1 MNVDLRQC
9 LVRLTI
15 SVGLL
20 IYIASQTPAQFQPR
34 IQTEELFLTAPR
46 TMQRLLVEGRT
57 AIDQGRYADGIAAL
71 GAILQGEGQ
80 DVADDLAGR
89 DFFVD
94 RPVRNLYSK
103 SLKCEAIEALNRL
116 PAEGRKIL
124 ELQFGVKA
132 RQLLAAGIA
141 QRDTLAIAEVAR
153 QYVHTQAGYDAMV
166 LVAQLK
172 LTEGYPLAAANVF
185 QSLLDYPAARERYG
199 APLAFLAST
208 AWLHAGMEGRAV
220 KTLELAGRDFG
231 GQSIT
236 AAGQQIPIEDVQ
248 AILKSIRL
256 GSGSLTADNT
266 ASQWL
271 TSGGSAAR
279 NATSQLGLPLP
290 NERWEWFIH
299 SSRPEGQA
307 LRKAEELLRKGG
319 ALLLPRMELRMLDNT
334 IICRSNDSTVVGIDF
349 QSGMLQWRRPTIAG
363 VAPLKRGAWEGG
375 DQLLSRDLLNRIWGS
390 TAFGRITCDA
400 QRCYHVVQIQ
410 DEVEP
415 VRGALP
421 MTTTRLEGVSL
432 ARQGAILWS
441 IGGSDSD
448 EPQLSGAYFMGPP
461 LPYAGQLYSIVEVNG
476 EVELVVLDP
485 ESGKLQWRQQ
495 LASAVPIPIGLDLAR
510 QSLALTPSIADGVV
524 VCPTGVGGVVAI
536 DLLTRSLRWGAVYPA
551 RGTAAGFSSPLLPQE
566 YEPLQS
572 RWLDE
577 GLIIDSGVVVVS
589 PPESDLLLCFDLLSG
604 ERLLESRRGPACYV
618 AGIDGD
624 NLVTVGSDQVQI
636 ENFRSK
642 EKKSVRFPGG
652 LTLVGKGVWQAGQIM
667 LPLTNQRIIQVDL
680 RTQQIVGEATVAQP
694 LGNLFAHQGQLLSVG
709 SNSITAYYTRSQLQS
724 EVQRRLAEN
733 PGDTWGLNYKSQL
746 LLSDGKTLEALQQL
760 LVAFQVNPQ
769 DDDTRF
775 FLSDAML
782 TGLRENFAEFVTY
795 SDQLDSVIQASPQ
808 RLEYLQLMAQGLI
821 QRQDYL
827 GAFGKLWEVMK
838 QQQSALLTGAQSR
851 SNRLQISENH
861 WADVE
866 AWFAAEMGRCYK
878 NCSNDQRAEMDRLIG
893 QEVHRISQTVLPVR
907 RQLMRF
913 LVQIPAADSAN
924 LELAQQL
931 VGRHEQTQAEQI
943 WQWLTVSD
951 NSASRSDAVA
961 GLSQLAAL
969 DQRIRLAEGTS
980 ESSTQWPQ
988 GAVTGSLDQTVS
1000 AIYSNGR
1007 PIELASH
1014 RFGRPGFSVNVM
1026 QGGLSLADQNGRPLY
1041 NILYPSATSDLAGSY
1056 MNAQVRGGLILL
1068 ETMSELVAFDFY
1080 RGADRQVG
1088 QAMLWRH
1095 SLNATAPQEPF
1106 QPAQMLVTEEPLG
1119 IQTHRRRADNRRYAE
1134 VGPLLANVKVLQSGS
1149 SIIGLDPYTGRQLW
1163 SRDGFS
1169 DQVRLAGSGSDDQL
1183 YIVDPS
1189 RGVTQRIDAS
1199 DGQLVSESG
1208 YLVQEMQQRA
1218 QTSGQ
1223 SKWNPWF
1230 SSGAWLVDY
1239 RGEDTSSKIILRV
1252 WSPKHEQV
1260 IEELP
1265 LPKSARVAHCDRQ
1278 AVVVLDPTGQMV
1290 VVDLVNGQSHR
1301 HQVPVDKD
1309 LGSINVLR
1317 FANYLVVVGSR
1328 TTVQP
1333 RLPVGP
1339 TEVTANGYVYSIDL
1353 SNHQLAWSQPGR
1365 LINMTIPLSQPRSS
1379 PFMMAYRLV
1388 STQEAPLSTNLILLD
1403 LRSGELACVVEGILV
1418 PATRPAMNM
1427 QVRPQEHEIAVAVG
1441 DKNYRFQV
1449 TEQPKP
1455 PEPIMHYGGVYE
1467 KPLTIKR
1474 DEKTLFK

>member
-1 MNVDLRQC
+1 MNVDLRQSLFM
-9 LVRLTI
+9 LVF

-20 IYIASQTPAQFQPR
+20 ITIASHIPAQFQPR
-34 IQTEELFLTAPR
+34 MQTDELFLMAPR
-46 TMQRLLVEGRT
+46 TMQRLLTEGRA
-57 AIDQGRYADGIAAL
+57 AIEQGRYADGIAAL
-71 GAILQGEGQ
+71 GAILHGEGQ

-103 SLKCEAIEALNRL
+103 SLKSEAIEALNRL

-132 RQLLAAGIA
+132 RQLLDAAIA
-141 QRDTLAIAEVAR
+141 QRNTLAIAEVAR

-172 LTEGYPLAAANVF
+172 LTDGYPLAAASVL

-199 APLAFLAST
+199 AQLAFLATT
-208 AWLHAGMEGRAV
+208 AWLHAGMDSRAA
-220 KTLELAGRDFG
+220 KTLELASRDFG

-236 AAGQQIPIEDVQ
+236 VAGQQIPIEDVQ
-248 AILKSIRL
+248 GILKNIRL
-256 GSGSLTADNT
+256 GSGSIAADNT

-307 LRKAEELLRKGG
+307 LRTAEEMLRKSG

-334 IICRSNDSTVVGIDF
+334 VVCRSNDSTVVGIDF
-349 QSGMLQWRRPTIAG
+349 RSGMLQWRRPTVAG

-410 DEVEP
+410 DEVESM
-415 VRGALP
+415 RGALP

-461 LPYAGQLYSIVEVNG
+461 LPYAGQLYSIVEING

-510 QSLALTPSIADGVV
+510 QSIAMTPSIADGVV

-551 RGTAAGFSSPLLPQE
+551 RGVAAGFNSPLLPQE

-604 ERLLESRRGPACYV
+604 ERLLESRRGAACYV
-618 AGIDGD
+618 AGIDGE
-624 NLVTVGSDQVQI
+624 NLITVGQDQVLI

-642 EKKSVRFPGG
+642 EKNSVRYPNGFA
-652 LTLVGKGVWQAGQIM
+652 LVGKGVWQAGQIM

-680 RTQQIVGEATVAQP
+680 RTHQIVGEATVAQP
-694 LGNLFAHQGQLLSVG
+694 LGNLFAYQGQLLSVG
-709 SNSITAYYTRSQLQS
+709 SSSITAYYTRSQLES
-724 EVQRRLAEN
+724 EVQQRLAKN
-733 PGDTWGLNYKSQL
+733 PQDTWGLNHKSQL

-760 LVAFQVNPQ
+760 LVAFQANPE

-775 FLSDAML
+775 FLSDVML
-782 TGLRENFAEFVTY
+782 TGLRENFSEFVTY
-795 SDQLDSVIQASPQ
+795 ADQLDTVIQALPQ

-838 QQQSALLTGAQSR
+838 QQQTALVTGAQSR

-866 AWFAAEMGRCYK
+866 SWFSAALGRCYR
-878 NCSNDQRAEMDRLIG
+878 NCSDDQRAEMDRLIG

-913 LVQIPAADSAN
+913 LAQVPAADSAN

-931 VGRHEQTQAEQI
+931 VGRHEQIQAEQI
-943 WQWLTVSD
+943 WQWITVSE
-951 NSASRSDAVA
+951 NSNSRIDATA
-961 GLSQLAAL
+961 GLRQLTGL
-969 DQRIRLAEGTS
+969 DQRIRLAEGAAAVDS
-980 ESSTQWPQ
+980 QWPQ
-988 GAVTGSLDQTVS
+988 GVVTGGLDQTVS

-1007 PIELASH
+1007 PIEVTGQ
-1014 RFGRPGFSVNVM
+1014 RFGRPDFSVNAM
-1026 QGGLSLADQNGRPLY
+1026 QGGLSLADVNGRPLY
-1041 NILYPSATSDLAGSY
+1041 NLLYRSATSDLTGGY
-1056 MNAQVRGGLILL
+1056 MSAQVRGGLILL
-1068 ETMSELVAFDFY
+1068 ETMSELVAFDLY
-1080 RGADRQVG
+1080 RGMDRQVG
-1088 QAMLWRH
+1088 QSILWRH
-1095 SLNATAPQEPF
+1095 SLDATAPQEPF
-1106 QPAQMLVTEEPLG
+1106 QPAQMHVTEEPLG
-1119 IQTHRRRADNRRYAE
+1119 IQSQRRRSDNRRYAE
-1134 VGPLLANVKVLQSGS
+1134 VGPLLANVKVLQSGN

-1163 SRDGFS
+1163 SRDGYN
-1169 DQVRLAGSGSDDQL
+1169 DQVRLAGSGSNDHL
-1183 YIVDPS
+1183 FIVNPS
-1189 RGVTQRIDAS
+1189 RGVTERIDAR
-1199 DGQLVSESG
+1199 DGQMISEST
-1208 YLVQEMQQRA
+1208 YLVQEMQQRTQA
-1218 QTSGQ
+1218 NGQ

-1252 WSPKHEQV
+1252 WSPEHEKV
-1260 IEELP
+1260 IAELP
-1265 LPKSARVAHCDRQ
+1265 LPKSARVVQTDRQ
-1278 AVVVLDPTGQMV
+1278 LVVVLDPMGQMV
-1290 VVDLVNGQSHR
+1290 VVDLINGQTHR
-1301 HQVPVDKD
+1301 YQVPLDKD
-1309 LGSINVLR
+1309 LGGVNALR
-1317 FANYLVVVGSR
+1317 FADHLVVVSSR
-1328 TTVQP
+1328 NTVQS
-1333 RLPVGP
+1333 RLPIGSS
-1339 TEVTANGYVYSIDL
+1339 EVAANGYVYSIDL
-1353 SNHQLAWSQPGR
+1353 SSHQLAWSQPGR

-1379 PFMMAYRLV
+1379 PFMMAYRQA
-1388 STQEAPLSTNLILLD
+1388 SNQEAPLSTNLILLD
-1403 LRSGELACVVEGILV
+1403 LRSGQLASVVEGILV
-1418 PATRPAMNM
+1418 AANRPTVNM
-1427 QVRPQEHEIAVAVG
+1427 QVRPQEHQIAIAVG

-1449 TEQPKP
+1449 TGQHGP

>member
-1 MNVDLRQC
+1 MNVDLRQSLFM
-9 LVRLTI
+9 LVFG
-15 SVGLL
+15 VGLL
-20 IYIASQTPAQFQPR
+20 ITIASHTPAQFQPR
-34 IQTEELFLTAPR
+34 MQAEELFLMAPR
-46 TMQRLLVEGRT
+46 TMQRLLAEGRS
-57 AIDQGRYADGIAAL
+57 AIEQGRYADGIAAL
-71 GAILQGEGQ
+71 GAILHGEGQ

-103 SLKCEAIEALNRL
+103 SLKSEAIEALNRL

-132 RQLLAAGIA
+132 RQLLDAAVA
-141 QRDTLAIAEVAR
+141 QRDTLGIAEVAR
-153 QYVHTQAGYDAMV
+153 QYVHTHAGYDAMV

-172 LTEGYPLAAANVF
+172 LTDGYPLAAASVL

-199 APLAFLAST
+199 TQLAFLATT
-208 AWLHAGMEGRAV
+208 AWLHAGMESRAG

-231 GQSIT
+231 GQSVT
-236 AAGQQIPIEDVQ
+236 VAGQQIPIEDVQ
-248 AILKSIRL
+248 AILKNIRL
-256 GSGSLTADNT
+256 GSGSVAADNT

-307 LRKAEELLRKGG
+307 LRTAEEMLRKSG
-319 ALLLPRMELRMLDNT
+319 ALLLPRMELRILDNT
-334 IICRSNDSTVVGIDF
+334 VVCRSNDSTVVGIDF
-349 QSGMLQWRRPTIAG
+349 RSGMLQWRRPTVAG

-400 QRCYHVVQIQ
+400 KRCYHVVQIQ
-410 DEVEP
+410 DEVESM
-415 VRGALP
+415 RGALP
-421 MTTTRLEGVSL
+421 MTTTRLEGISL
-432 ARQGAILWS
+432 ERQGAILWS

-461 LPYAGQLYSIVEVNG
+461 LPFAGQLYSIVEING

-510 QSLALTPSIADGVV
+510 QSIAMTPSIADGVV

-551 RGTAAGFSSPLLPQE
+551 RGVAAGFNSPLLPQE

-624 NLVTVGSDQVQI
+624 NLVTVGPDQVLI

-642 EKKSVRFPGG
+642 EKKSVRYPSGFA
-652 LTLVGKGVWQAGQIM
+652 LAGKGVWQAGQIM

-680 RTQQIVGEATVAQP
+680 RTHQIVGEATVAQP
-694 LGNLFAHQGQLLSVG
+694 LGNLFAYQGQLLSVG
-709 SNSITAYYTRSQLQS
+709 SSSITAYYTRSQLAS
-724 EVQRRLAEN
+724 EVQQRLAEN
-733 PGDTWGLNYKSQL
+733 PQDTWGLNHKSQL

-760 LVAFQVNPQ
+760 LVAYQANPE

-775 FLSDAML
+775 FLSDVLL
-782 TGLRENFAEFVTY
+782 TGLRENFSEFVTY
-795 SDQLDSVIQASPQ
+795 ADQLDTVIQALPQ

-838 QQQSALLTGAQSR
+838 QQQTALVTGAQSR

-866 AWFAAEMGRCYK
+866 AWFSAELGRCYRS
-878 NCSNDQRAEMDRLIG
+878 CSDVQRAEMDRLIG

-913 LVQIPAADSAN
+913 LAQVPAADSAN

-931 VGRHEQTQAEQI
+931 VGRHEQMQAEQI
-943 WQWLTVSD
+943 WQWMTVSD
-951 NSASRSDAVA
+951 NKTSQSYAIT
-961 GLSQLAAL
+961 GLRQLTGL
-969 DQRIRLAEGTS
+969 DQRISLAEGAVAVDS
-980 ESSTQWPQ
+980 QWPQ
-988 GAVTGSLDQTVS
+988 GVVTGGLDQTVS

-1007 PIELASH
+1007 PIEVTSQ
-1014 RFGRPGFSVNVM
+1014 RFGRPDFSVNFM
-1026 QGGLSLADQNGRPLY
+1026 QGGLSLADVNGRPLY
-1041 NILYPSATSDLAGSY
+1041 NLLYRSATSDLAGGY
-1056 MNAQVRGGLILL
+1056 MSAQVRGGLILL

-1080 RGADRQVG
+1080 RGMDRQVG

-1095 SLNATAPQEPF
+1095 SLDATAPQEPF
-1106 QPAQMLVTEEPLG
+1106 QPAQMHVTEEPLG
-1119 IQTHRRRADNRRYAE
+1119 IQSQRRRSDNRRYAE

-1163 SRDGFS
+1163 SRDGYN
-1169 DQVRLAGSGSDDQL
+1169 DQVRLAGGGSSDQL
-1183 YIVDPS
+1183 FIVNPS
-1189 RGVTQRIDAS
+1189 RGVTERIDAR
-1199 DGQLVSESG
+1199 DGQLVSEST

-1218 QTSGQ
+1218 QANGQ

-1252 WSPKHEQV
+1252 WSPENEKV
-1260 IEELP
+1260 IAELP
-1265 LPKSARVAHCDRQ
+1265 LPKSARVVQTDRQ
-1278 AVVVLDPTGQMV
+1278 MVVVLDPMGQLV
-1290 VVDLVNGQSHR
+1290 LIDLVSGQTHR
-1301 HQVPVDKD
+1301 YQVTVDKD
-1309 LGSINVLR
+1309 LGGVNALR
-1317 FANYLVVVGSR
+1317 FADHLVVVSSR
-1328 TTVQP
+1328 NTVQS
-1333 RLPVGP
+1333 RLPIGP
-1339 TEVTANGYVYSIDL
+1339 SEVAANGYVYSIDL
-1353 SNHQLAWSQPGR
+1353 SSNQLAWSQPAR

-1379 PFMMAYRLV
+1379 PFMMAYRQA
-1388 STQEAPLSTNLILLD
+1388 SNQDAPLSTNLILLD
-1403 LRSGELACVVEGILV
+1403 LRSGQLASVVEGILV
-1418 PATRPAMNM
+1418 AANRPTVNM
-1427 QVRPQEHEIAVAVG
+1427 QIRPQEHQIAIAVG

-1449 TEQPKP
+1449 TGQHGP